1 MADIRLCSFK
11 VSQAVSSTP
20 VTTMRAILL
29 KKKLLFHCVG
39 YAFKAS
45 GATDFLSITVLCLH
59 IIVPWAHI
67 IYLLT
72 TRRSSDCW
80 DSVEEML
87 TLALTSKTDTRILQN
102 TCDFVKRFGTMGLV
116 AQIRRVGGGTPWTD
130 LARKER
136 QEEVQ
141 MLVVAPEELEDEGTA
156 SVVPG
161 TLYGK
166 MV

>member
-1 MADIRLCSFK
+1 
-11 VSQAVSSTP
+11 
-20 VTTMRAILL
+20 
-29 KKKLLFHCVG
+29 
-39 YAFKAS
+39 
-45 GATDFLSITVLCLH
+45 
-59 IIVPWAHI
+59 
-67 IYLLT
+67 
-72 TRRSSDCW
+72 
-80 DSVEEML
+80 ML